1 MKAYLRAFARHPCL
15 IVKDRLYG
23 CSLLWNPVP
32 VGYNYRVCN
41 DRYEYVVWQNAQG
54 FCCRENFLTAG
65 VEALYALTADHPAAD
80 AVVWRTGW
88 SLALTGLLWLL
99 ALGDKKRD
107 LLWACLPAA
116 ANSLSLALAM
126 AWQDYRFVYYAFV
139 CSAFLLLSYFAPK
152 EDAAL

>member
-1 MKAYLRAFARHPCL
+1 M
-15 IVKDRLYG
+15 
-23 CSLLWNPVP
+23 SLM
-32 VGYNYRVCN
+32 
-41 DRYEYVVWQNAQG
+41 
-54 FCCRENFLTAG
+54 
-65 VEALYALTADHPAAD
+65 
-80 AVVWRTGW
+80 
-88 SLALTGLLWLL
+88 TGLLWLL

-152 EDAAL
+152 EDAVL